1 MTARRRKRGR
11 VAPVLELLIDSLD
24 GQGSENARAAARS
37 LRALSEL
44 AAVEVPGHG
53 VFSAAERDEVFS
65 AIDRIANAHLDFAR
79 ARRAFTA
86 ATERVTDFELRD
98 EIQVKATEVR
108 TVSDRAYFLAGIAF
122 GMTLTSF
129 VAGR

>member
-24 GQGSENARAAARS
+24 GQGSEDARAAARS

-65 AIDRIANAHLDFAR
+65 AIERIANAHLDFAR
-79 ARRAFTA
+79 PRRAFAA
-86 ATERVTDFELRD
+86 ATGRVADFELRD
-98 EIQVKATEVR
+98 EIQVRATEVR
-108 TVSDRAYFLAGIAF
+108 SVSDRAYFLAGVAF
-122 GMTLTSF
+122 GLTLARFAS
-129 VAGR
+129 AE

>member
-24 GQGSENARAAARS
+24 GQGSEDARAAARS

-65 AIDRIANAHLDFAR
+65 AIERIANAHLGFAR
-79 ARRAFTA
+79 ARHAFAT
-86 ATERVTDFELRD
+86 ATERVADFATRD

-108 TVSDRAYFLAGIAF
+108 AVSDRAYFLAGIAF
-122 GMTLTSF
+122 GLTLARFAS
-129 VAGR
+129 AE